1 MSQHGNLDPDMAWEI
16 MSLLSDI
23 NRRGTTVVVATHAKD
38 IVDKMQKRV
47 VLIEKGNII
56 SDKENS
62 GYEPSVDEQGTTY
75 KDFTK
80 PSFPWNK
87 RRAGV

>member
-1 MSQHGNLDPDMAWEI
+1 MAWEI

-47 VLIEKGNII
+47 VLIEKGSVI

-62 GYEPSVDEQGTTY
+62 GYEPEEEDRSVY
-75 KDFTK
+75 KDFTR
-80 PSFPWNK
+80 PSFPWSK
-87 RRAGV
+87 RKAGV

>member
-1 MSQHGNLDPDMAWEI
+1 MSLHGNLDPDMAWEI

-47 VLIEKGNII
+47 VLIEKGSVI

-62 GYEPSVDEQGTTY
+62 GYEPVEEDHSTY
-75 KDFTK
+75 RDFTK

-87 RRAGV
+87 RKAGV

>member
-1 MSQHGNLDPDMAWEI
+1 

-47 VLIEKGNII
+47 VQIVKGNII

-62 GYEPSVDEQGTTY
+62 GYEPVEEKEEHNTY
-75 KDFTK
+75 KDYTR
-80 PSFPWNK
+80 PSFPWSK
-87 RRAGV
+87 RKAGV